1 MSLRKFSWRSMWRR
15 PGRTILTVLSIV
27 IGVAAVVSVTITTA
41 TTRNAYKQMF
51 SMVTGKAA
59 CIVSGEC
66 EAPLAESLQAEVE
79 AVPGVQA
86 AVPVISKLAVLH
98 TGGERVALQ
107 LLGVDLQRDSAV
119 RDYVVQAGRPL
130 QGAKEL
136 LLDYSYARRLKLQVG
151 DTVRLLTKRGL
162 KEIEVVGFLQLRG
175 ASALQ
180 NAGLCLIPIETA
192 QQWFASKGKIT
203 SLQIVVDDQADADA
217 VQKRIAA
224 MLPTGVQVHPPAM
237 RSQGMEET
245 MIGSEIGL
253 QMTTACTLLLSFFII
268 LNTFMM
274 NVSERRRQLSILR
287 AIGATGRQVTKSVER
302 EALLLGVVGTV
313 LGIGGGV
320 LAAYFLNISL
330 SSLLDVPLPAMRL
343 SALPLVLAV
352 VFGLGVSLAGARVP
366 ARRAG
371 KVSPLEGM
379 DRVSR
384 EDLGGVPRI
393 YIHGG
398 AFLTLASAT
407 LITLSIRG
415 FLPMDVAIFSGT
427 FLFIGIV
434 SLFPLVLEP
443 FCRAA
448 VFLLRPWSR
457 VESGLALRQVLR
469 HHGRSTLTIGVLFV
483 AGAGGV
489 GMAYSI
495 LDSVRDVQKWYRQ
508 AVVGDFYVRSMLPS
522 IATSKAAN
530 LPDEIGAALRKIPHL
545 TSLEGMSWI
554 QGSVGDMAVLVLA
567 QEFSNPPLF
576 DLVAGDRNAER
587 LGQQLS
593 AGHVVIGS
601 VLAKRLNL
609 GVGDPLELETQQGTT
624 PFPISAVTND
634 YLGGGLTVYMHRDV
648 AVQRLGVEGFTLYVA
663 RAARANLETVR
674 QQVQSLCDDQGVL
687 LHSNADITIFIDELV
702 LGIDGC
708 LWGLIVLVFVVASF
722 GIVNTL
728 TMNVLEQTRELGVL
742 RIVAMTKGQVRRTVL
757 TQALIMG
764 TVGFTP
770 GVLAGVV
777 FAWVIN
783 LGMPAVLGHQVE
795 FGFHP
800 WLVLL
805 TLVAAL
811 AVTACAAWIPARRAA
826 NLDTATA
833 LHYE

>member
-1 MSLRKFSWRSMWRR
+1 
-15 PGRTILTVLSIV
+15 
-27 IGVAAVVSVTITTA
+27 
-41 TTRNAYKQMF
+41 MF

-66 EAPLAESLQAEVE
+66 EAPLAESLQAKVE
-79 AVPGVQA
+79 AVPGVKA

-98 TGGERVALQ
+98 AGGERVALQ

-119 RDYVVQAGRPL
+119 RDYVLQAGRPL
-130 QGAKEL
+130 QGGKEL

-151 DTVRLLTKRGL
+151 DTVRLLTNRGL
-162 KEIEVVGFLQLRG
+162 KEIKVVGFLQLRG

-203 SLQIVVDDQADADA
+203 SLQIVVDDQADAAA

-237 RSQGMEET
+237 RTQGMEET
-245 MIGSEIGL
+245 MYGSEIGL

-302 EALLLGVVGTV
+302 EALLLGLVGTA
-313 LGIGGGV
+313 LGIGVGV
-320 LAAYFLNISL
+320 LAAYFLNRSL
-330 SSLLDVPLPAMRL
+330 SSLLDVPLPTMRV

-393 YIHGG
+393 YIHLG
-398 AFLTLASAT
+398 AVLTLASAT

-434 SLFPLVLEP
+434 SLFPLVLAP

-469 HHGRSTLTIGVLFV
+469 HHGRSTLTVGVLFV

-522 IATSKAAN
+522 IATSKSAN
-530 LPDEIGAALRKIPHL
+530 LPDEIGAALRKVPHL
-545 TSLEGMSWI
+545 TSLEGMSWV
-554 QGSVGDMAVLVLA
+554 QGSVGDMSVLVLA
-567 QEFSNPPLF
+567 RDFSDPPLF

-587 LGQQLS
+587 LRQQLS
-593 AGHVVIGS
+593 AGQVVIGS
-601 VLAKRLNL
+601 VLAKRLSL

-624 PFPISAVTND
+624 PFPICAVTND
-634 YLGGGLTVYMHRDV
+634 YLGGGLTVYIHREV

-663 RAARANLETVR
+663 RAAREDLETVR
-674 QQVQSLCDDQGVL
+674 QQLQSLCDDQGVL
-687 LHSNADITIFIDELV
+687 LHSNAEITVFIDELV

-722 GIVNTL
+722 GVVNTL

-764 TVGFTP
+764 AVGFTP
-770 GVLAGVV
+770 GVLEGVA

-826 NLDTATA
+826 NLDAATA